1 MPPIACGCWWLLGN
15 CLRNLSQELVFG
27 RTTTEFYNCTSEP
40 KLRLALPLCLRSDAV
55 GRVLVITDGVR
66 CLLTYSYVMSCHP
79 SFPSLKIN
87 KLFSTGPAPKK
98 LLVLVFRGWDRV
110 SIPFLPGFP

>member
-1 MPPIACGCWWLLGN
+1 MYHRLYATDRLRLLVASPSSSGN
-15 CLRNLSQELVFG
+15 VSG
-27 RTTTEFYNCTSEP
+27 TSEP